1 MAQKKF
7 TQLPASAALDGTE
20 ILAAVQG
27 GASTQSTAQAVANR
41 ALTFLEVD
49 TEPGTF
55 EFNFESTVNR
65 VFNCTPAF
73 SGAKTINLSNFSNA
87 KAFSFIME
95 ITGGAIIGFTAI
107 GSGFR
112 MDDVRWSL
120 GPDVWIE
127 PGDGKFLCHYSSVI
141 KQSPCSAS
149 KESSQHPG

>member
-7 TQLPASAALDGTE
+7 TQLPAASSLDGTE

-27 GASTQSTAQAVANR
+27 GSSARSTAQDVANR

-49 TEPGTF
+49 TTPATF
-55 EFNFESTVNR
+55 EFDFESTVNR
-65 VFNCTPAF
+65 VFNCTPSF
-73 SGAKTINLSNFSNA
+73 GGGSKTINLSNFSNA

-95 ITGGAIIGFTAI
+95 ISGGTSLGFTAI

-120 GPDVWIE
+120 GPDLWIE
-127 PGDGKFLCHYSSVI
+127 PGDGIFLGEAVYNGTDWLVKISGGPYV
-141 KQSPCSAS
+141 KT
-149 KESSQHPG
+149 